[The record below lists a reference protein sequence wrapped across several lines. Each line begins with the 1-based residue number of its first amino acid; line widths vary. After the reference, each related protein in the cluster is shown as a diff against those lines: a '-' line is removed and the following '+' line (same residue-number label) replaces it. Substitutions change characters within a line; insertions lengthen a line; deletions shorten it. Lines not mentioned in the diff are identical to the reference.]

1 MRIILMSKSGGT
13 ARIEFYG
20 CPLRCEY
27 CTHSIKGNRDVDIM
41 EILEFI
47 ADPEINQ
54 VYLGGAEPFT
64 QSKDLYELLSRIHIM
79 PHKRT
84 ILKTSG
90 YFLDRLEK
98 TLGLVHR
105 YMVEIKCP
113 FDDLGCNSALTG
125 LGPEGAK
132 RYAENLRRS
141 LSVLDGRRIHVWI
154 RVIPGFMDEE
164 RMRRIGEEITG
175 SAEQALLLQFL
186 SNPENERPFRGI
198 DKEGPEESEMVKLG
212 RVLAMYV
219 PRVIIKGKGFH
230 TEIKAG

>member
-1 MRIILMSKSGGT
+1 MKIIRMSKAGGT

-27 CTHSIKGNRDVDIM
+27 CTHSIKGSREVDIE

-47 ADPEINQ
+47 ADPEISQ
-54 VYLGGAEPFT
+54 VYLGGAEPLN
-64 QSKDLYELLSRIHIM
+64 QSRNLYELLKRIDMM
-79 PHKRT
+79 PHKRA

-90 YFLDRLEK
+90 YFPEKLRK

-113 FDDLGCNSALTG
+113 FDDLDCNSALTG
-125 LGPEGAK
+125 LSTEAAG
-132 RYAENLRRS
+132 RYAQNLEGS
-141 LSVLDGRRIHVWI
+141 LSVLDGQRIHVWI
-154 RVIPGFMDEE
+154 RVIPGFMNEE
-164 RMRRIGEEITG
+164 RMRRIGEGIAG
-175 SAEQALLLQFL
+175 RVEQALLLQFL

-212 RVLAMYV
+212 RILVKYV
-219 PRVIIKGKGFH
+219 PIVVIKGSGFY
-230 TEIKAG
+230 TELKAA